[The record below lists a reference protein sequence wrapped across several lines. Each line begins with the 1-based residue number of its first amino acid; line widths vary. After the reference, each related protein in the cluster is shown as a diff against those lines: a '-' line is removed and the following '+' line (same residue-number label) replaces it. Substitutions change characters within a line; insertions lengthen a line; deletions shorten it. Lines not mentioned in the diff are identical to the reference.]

1 MIPTDTS
8 IKLTKKMFMALPT
21 GGLLVSNCMV
31 SRNQSVFEEPVEQ
44 EGPARSRQWDRVVA
58 ARASQRLCRVFRS
71 RDDYEAWLK
80 AIV

>member
-31 SRNQSVFEEPVEQ
+31 SRKKSVFEEAIEP
-44 EGPARSRQWDRVVA
+44 EGPARSRQWDRVIA
-58 ARASQRLCRVFRS
+58 AGASQRLCRVFRS
-71 RDDYEAWLK
+71 REDYSAWLK
-80 AIV
+80 TLV